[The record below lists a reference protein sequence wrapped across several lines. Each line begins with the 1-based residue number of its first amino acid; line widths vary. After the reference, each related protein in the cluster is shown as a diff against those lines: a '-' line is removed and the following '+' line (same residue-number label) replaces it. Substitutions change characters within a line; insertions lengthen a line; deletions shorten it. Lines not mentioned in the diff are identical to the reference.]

1 MWLTELP
8 PYLQQ
13 IQLFNTLTHSYKH
26 LNKCS
31 PLPIN
36 NGVMAFLLAL
46 PSLLLL
52 RPNTFLEAV
61 AVDRKGCFWHT
72 GSREPVQFFIKR
84 PVCSAWIT
92 QVFLFIQAK
101 LGFPVLM

>member
-36 NGVMAFLLAL
+36 NGIMAFLLAL

-52 RPNTFLEAV
+52 RPNTFLEAIASLEIPFPLSHSV
-61 AVDRKGCFWHT
+61 K
-72 GSREPVQFFIKR
+72 
-84 PVCSAWIT
+84 
-92 QVFLFIQAK
+92 FLLNI
-101 LGFPVLM
+101 